1 MEIETAI
8 SKLGEITRKR
18 TKSVNLSNEQREFA
32 KSITADLMV
41 KGWSNY
47 AVAKLL
53 RDNDFYITHTTINTY
68 YNEILDEWRLE
79 RVGKVDDLFDMLI
92 IEIKGYDRVEKEAW
106 QAWEQSKKSKNK
118 TTKRK
123 VGKPSASEGI
133 ITRQLE
139 ETVEDSEQDGNPKF
153 LEIINTCREKR
164 SLLLLKLYGNP
175 AETGDATTNT
185 TYVQQNIQVNVVE
198 RRKPISEA
206 EIQSFIS

>member
-68 YNEILDEWRLE
+68 YNEILEEWRQE
-79 RVGKVDDLFDMLI
+79 RVGKVDDLFNMLI

-139 ETVEDSEQDGNPKF
+139 ETVEDVEKDGNPKF
-153 LEIINTCREKR
+153 LEIINNCRETL
-164 SLLLLKLYGNP
+164 S
-175 AETGDATTNT
+175 
-185 TYVQQNIQVNVVE
+185 
-198 RRKPISEA
+198 
-206 EIQSFIS
+206 